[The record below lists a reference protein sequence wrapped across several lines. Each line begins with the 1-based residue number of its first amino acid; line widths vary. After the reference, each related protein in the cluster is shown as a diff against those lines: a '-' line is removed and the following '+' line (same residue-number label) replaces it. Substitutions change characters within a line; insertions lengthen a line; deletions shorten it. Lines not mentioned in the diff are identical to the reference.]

1 MISESDYGDEYDEVQ
16 SKSRLWSKYRY
27 FIFIY
32 SPSITAH
39 IVRSGPKIDSGIF
52 VFLSNLSRTLFFF
65 YFLSSSHL
73 HPQDDEEGG
82 GEEEG
87 DENSAGD
94 IELYNLDIIN
104 DTDDEDVEGENTEK
118 NNITS
123 GVTKSVSVVDSEKK
137 EKKKDQKFFWDKESN
152 EKASKTVN
160 EEDDYKWEDEVRFR
174 FITVNLHKHYITL
187 Q

>member
-1 MISESDYGDEYDEVQ
+1 MVKIPLFSFYLFTKHHCSY
-16 SKSRLWSKYRY
+16 
-27 FIFIY
+27 
-32 SPSITAH
+32 
-39 IVRSGPKIDSGIF
+39 VRSGLWINSGIF
-52 VFLSNLSRTLFFF
+52 TFFRISARHFFL
-65 YFLSSSHL
+65 LSSSHL
-73 HPQDDEEGG
+73 HPQDDEE
-82 GEEEG
+82 EEGEG

-104 DTDDEDVEGENTEK
+104 DTDDEDVEGENAEK

-123 GVTKSVSVVDSEKK
+123 GVTESVSVMDSDKK

-174 FITVNLHKHYITL
+174 FITVNLHKHYIIL

>member
-1 MISESDYGDEYDEVQ
+1 MRYSQNHDYGQNTVI
-16 SKSRLWSKYRY
+16 LFL
-27 FIFIY
+27 FIHQA
-32 SPSITAH
+32 SPLILSVAVFGSILEF
-39 IVRSGPKIDSGIF
+39 SLFP
-52 VFLSNLSRTLFFF
+52 NLSKTFFF
-65 YFLSSSHL
+65 FSSHP
-73 HPQDDEEGG
+73 HPQDDEEEG
-82 GEEEG
+82 EEG

-104 DTDDEDVEGENTEK
+104 DTDDEDVEGENTEE

-123 GVTKSVSVVDSEKK
+123 GVTKSISVVDSEKK

-174 FITVNLHKHYITL
+174 FITVNLHKHHITL
-187 Q
+187 QYTVQ

>member
-1 MISESDYGDEYDEVQ
+1 MRYSQNHDYGQNTVILFLFGHQ
-16 SKSRLWSKYRY
+16 ASLL
-27 FIFIY
+27 IL
-32 SPSITAH
+32 SIA
-39 IVRSGPKIDSGIF
+39 VLRSILEF
-52 VFLSNLSRTLFFF
+52 LYFLSNLSRTLFFF

-73 HPQDDEEGG
+73 HPQDDEEEG
-82 GEEEG
+82 EEG
-87 DENSAGD
+87 DESSAGD

-123 GVTKSVSVVDSEKK
+123 GVTKSVSVVDSDKK

-174 FITVNLHKHYITL
+174 FVTVNLHKHYITL